1 MVISLQTV
9 LKMNKPRH
17 IILVIA
23 DSLRYDAVYRNQ
35 DTLLPY
41 FDAHSVQF
49 MQARSSGC
57 WTLPAT
63 ASLFTGLMPHQHG
76 ATSQT
81 RYVRTDV
88 PTIAEQLK
96 SQGYATYQVTA
107 NVATTDVFGLH
118 RGFDEVR
125 RIWKLVPAHFNNLQK
140 FLMLIGKPRTRKML
154 FSKDMVT
161 QKLTEDVEMQKTW
174 LQLTHQD
181 VFNEAHKIIAQQNAK
196 NQPCF
201 IFLNLMESHF
211 PYHVGA
217 TLGMTADGLI
227 NKLRETVSLFHVIN
241 QTFLTTGKTHIKPE
255 MMKILRER
263 QRKSWEIIAP
273 AINQF
278 AQEVHQDT
286 DNMVVFG
293 ADHGDNFGDQGWVYH
308 FSNVTDGGN
317 KVPLM
322 ILPPGAKNQAQ
333 NIQTNVNTKDLYHTL
348 LKPFA
353 LGNGTSLLTEAQ
365 TSASVMQSYWYNN
378 KGKTLPQFK
387 YNQIAFVE
395 EQHRYVYR
403 NKQWLWAPISKDGG
417 REPEF
422 EALPQGVQ
430 PLYDAVKDITRRKEL
445 LKILNDF
452 SVFADKIGT
461 GQ

>member
-1 MVISLQTV
+1 MD
-9 LKMNKPRH
+9 KPRH
-17 IILVIA
+17 IILIIA
-23 DSLRYDAVYRNQ
+23 DSLRYDAVYRSQ

-41 FDAHSVQF
+41 FDTHATQF
-49 MQARSSGC
+49 TQARSSGC

-63 ASLFTGLMPHQHG
+63 ASIFTGLMPHQHG
-76 ATSQT
+76 ATSQS
-81 RYVRTDV
+81 RYMSTNV

-96 SQGYATYQVTA
+96 LQGYATYQITA
-107 NVATTDVFGLH
+107 NVATTDVFGLD

-125 RIWKLVPAHFNNLQK
+125 RIWKLIPAHFNNLQK

-181 VFNEAHKIIAQQNAK
+181 VFNEARKIIDQQNAK

-211 PYHVGA
+211 PYHIGA
-217 TLGMTADGLI
+217 TLGMSADGLV

-241 QTFLTTGKTHIKPE
+241 QTFLTTGKNHIKPE
-255 MMKILRER
+255 MMKVLRER

-273 AINQF
+273 VIDQF
-278 AQEVHQDT
+278 AQEMHQDT
-286 DNMVVFG
+286 NNMVVFG
-293 ADHGDNFGDQGWVYH
+293 SDHGDNFGDQGWVYH

-317 KVPLM
+317 KVPLL
-322 ILPPGAKNQAQ
+322 ILPPNTKNQPQ
-333 NIQTNVNTKDLYHTL
+333 HIHTDINTKDLYHTF
-348 LKPFA
+348 LKPFG
-353 LGNGTSLLTEAQ
+353 LGNGTSLLTEPQ
-365 TSASVMQSYWYNN
+365 TSTSVMQSYWYNN

-395 EQHRYVYR
+395 DQHRYVYR
-403 NKQWLWAPISKDGG
+403 NKKWLWAPISKDGG

-422 EALPQGVQ
+422 EPLPEGVQ
-430 PLYDAVKDITRRKEL
+430 PLYDSVKDTARRKEL
-445 LKILNDF
+445 LTILNDF

-461 GQ
+461 GD

>member
-1 MVISLQTV
+1 
-9 LKMNKPRH
+9 MNKPRH

-201 IFLNLMESHF
+201 IFLNLMAFSV
-211 PYHVGA
+211 PCRG
-217 TLGMTADGLI
+217 
-227 NKLRETVSLFHVIN
+227 
-241 QTFLTTGKTHIKPE
+241 
-255 MMKILRER
+255 
-263 QRKSWEIIAP
+263 
-273 AINQF
+273 
-278 AQEVHQDT
+278 
-286 DNMVVFG
+286 
-293 ADHGDNFGDQGWVYH
+293 NFGYD
-308 FSNVTDGGN
+308 
-317 KVPLM
+317 
-322 ILPPGAKNQAQ
+322 
-333 NIQTNVNTKDLYHTL
+333 
-348 LKPFA
+348 
-353 LGNGTSLLTEAQ
+353 
-365 TSASVMQSYWYNN
+365 
-378 KGKTLPQFK
+378 
-387 YNQIAFVE
+387 
-395 EQHRYVYR
+395 RR
-403 NKQWLWAPISKDGG
+403 WLD
-417 REPEF
+417 
-422 EALPQGVQ
+422 
-430 PLYDAVKDITRRKEL
+430 
-445 LKILNDF
+445 
-452 SVFADKIGT
+452 
-461 GQ
+461 